1 MNLRSLYRLAAVI
14 IVLQV
19 LVSLWGFAQVG
30 LTATVPIHW
39 NAAGEPSGYAPSWLG
54 FLVTPVITAA
64 MVALF
69 AIIPRIEPR
78 RENLLKSGSAY
89 VTVALAT
96 LVLMLLVHVAA
107 VAAGAG
113 YDVPIAPIVGGG
125 VGLLFVALGNVMTTV
140 RSNFM
145 FGVRTPWTLTSD
157 LAWDKTHRLI
167 GRLWVVGGVAMFLS
181 SLLGRTDVLVAVIL
195 VFVIGSMVLAFG
207 YSYSVW
213 RGDPSRRS
221 LGGDG

>member
-39 NAAGEPSGYAPSWLG
+39 NAAGEPNGYAPSWLG

-167 GRLWVVGGVAMFLS
+167 GRLWVVGGVAMFLT